1 MKSLPSLSPIYSKRP
16 REMLDA
22 LLDKLPAD
30 YREKILKP
38 AKTVVCVWWKEQP
51 LTYTLDAAEEV
62 VHTAF
67 SKLSKLIGTVND
79 VYAQRQKLQDIRED
93 SPLGTSNID
102 IDSNIQRYLN
112 AVRVYL
118 GDLRERMTEGLYV
131 HGYAWE
137 WNVHAAVLDVDTWL
151 AFCQDLAFV

>member
-1 MKSLPSLSPIYSKRP
+1 MYTKRP

-22 LLDKLPAD
+22 LLDKLPTD
-30 YREKILKP
+30 YREKITQP
-38 AKTVVCVWWKEQP
+38 AKSIVCVWWKEQP
-51 LTYTLDAAEEV
+51 LAPSFDAAEDV
-62 VHTAF
+62 VHAAF
-67 SKLSKLIGTVND
+67 TKLSKLIGTVND
-79 VYAQRQKLQDIRED
+79 VYLQLAKDTNKD
-93 SPLGTSNID
+93 NHSN
-102 IDSNIQRYLN
+102 NIHRYLN
-112 AVRVYL
+112 AMRVYL